1 MLSQSTGVLV
11 PRSWPLQFPQ
21 TGTNAYLTLFHLMA
35 LELNCSRRR
44 DEGSRGKERE
54 NEPKLQFDNKLCS
67 LKILQ
72 LKIFFSDIFSIS
84 YEKTIKSL
92 LGNSYL
98 FELVCV
104 CVCVCAHAHVH
115 ACSRSVVSDPVTPWT
130 VALQFLCLR
139 SSPARILEWVTI
151 SYSRGSSQPRDWT
164 HVSCISC
171 IGSQILYHCATWE
184 VPMWAYWPEIYL
196 NFLWN
201 KS

>member
-11 PRSWPLQFPQ
+11 PHSWPLQFPQ

-104 CVCVCAHAHVH
+104 CVCVHTRMYMLAVAQLFLTLWPHGLWPSSSSVH
-115 ACSRSVVSDPVTPWT
+115 GVLRQEYWSGLPFPPPGDLPNPGTEPTSLAFP
-130 VALQFLCLR
+130 ALAARFFTTAPPGKFLCGLTGQKF
-139 SSPARILEWVTI
+139 I
-151 SYSRGSSQPRDWT
+151 
-164 HVSCISC
+164 
-171 IGSQILYHCATWE
+171 
-184 VPMWAYWPEIYL
+184 
-196 NFLWN
+196 
-201 KS
+201 

>member
-104 CVCVCAHAHVH
+104 CVCVCTR
-115 ACSRSVVSDPVTPWT
+115 ACTRLQSLSCFWPCDPIDCGPPVPLSMEFSGKNTG
-130 VALQFLCLR
+130 VGYHFLLQGIFPTQGLNPRLLHFLHWQPDSLPLCHL
-139 SSPARILEWVTI
+139 
-151 SYSRGSSQPRDWT
+151 GSSYVGLLARNLFKF
-164 HVSCISC
+164 S
-171 IGSQILYHCATWE
+171 L
-184 VPMWAYWPEIYL
+184 
-196 NFLWN
+196 
-201 KS
+201 K